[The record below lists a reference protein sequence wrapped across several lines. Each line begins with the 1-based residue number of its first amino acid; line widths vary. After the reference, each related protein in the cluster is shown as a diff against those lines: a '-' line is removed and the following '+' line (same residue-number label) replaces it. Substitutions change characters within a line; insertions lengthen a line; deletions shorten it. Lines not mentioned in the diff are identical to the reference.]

1 MRARSLRQAR
11 LSPPVAG
18 KGGAGTSR
26 DVDDK
31 AVLILWGLTMS
42 CKVEELVREEVPSL
56 EETTTVREAA
66 RLMAARGLGSCV
78 VTRNAQVVGLFTERD
93 LLMRVVAEGRDPSA
107 LSLGEVCS
115 RDLIRVDH
123 DTGCREAVM
132 KMQARLSQRV
142 LVYRGGR
149 FLGLVKLPDLAYAM
163 ASRGGQKDMLVNVLG
178 AVTLAVAVGV
188 VAMLL
193 IQLPELVSFVGQVSP
208 HSPSG

>member
-1 MRARSLRQAR
+1 M
-11 LSPPVAG
+11 G
-18 KGGAGTSR
+18 
-26 DVDDK
+26 
-31 AVLILWGLTMS
+31 

-56 EETTTVREAA
+56 EETITVREAA

-115 RDLIRVDH
+115 RDLMRVDH

-163 ASRGGQKDMLVNVLG
+163 ASRGGQG